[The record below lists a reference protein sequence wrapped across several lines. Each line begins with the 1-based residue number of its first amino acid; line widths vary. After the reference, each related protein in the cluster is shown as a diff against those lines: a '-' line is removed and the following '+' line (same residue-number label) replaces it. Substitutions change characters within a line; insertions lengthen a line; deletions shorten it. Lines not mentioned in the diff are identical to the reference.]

1 MRIET
6 WSIPSDLLKQAT
18 STLLVA
24 ACLAAFPRTA
34 SADSTASTEQA
45 NIDFFEKK
53 VRPLF
58 VSRCQKCH
66 GPQQQKGGLRLDS
79 RRAVMA
85 GGELG
90 ESVVPGQPEESLLVS
105 AVRYGPTVQ
114 MPPDGKLP
122 DADVAVLIEW
132 VRRGAPWPDDDA
144 GPAVAAPTG
153 GPLFSDEQRSFWAFQ
168 VPADRPPPAVQNESW
183 PVSALDRFV
192 LARLE
197 SAGLA
202 PAPRADKRTLLR
214 RATFDLTGLPPSPE
228 EIDTFLADDSPDAF
242 AQAVDRLLASPAYGQ
257 RWGRHWLDVARYA
270 DSNGLDENLAYVNA
284 YRYRDYVVSAFNRD
298 LPYDQFVVEQLAGD
312 LLPPSG
318 EEALDYERLA
328 ATGLLTLGAK
338 MLAEDDPVKMEMDI
352 IDEQIDTVGVALM
365 GMTLGCA
372 RCHDHKFDPI
382 PSADYYSL
390 AGIFKSTK
398 TMDNFNVV
406 AVWHERPL
414 AAPAQVAAVEAH
426 RQRVAEK
433 KASVDR
439 LVKTASEELTLGLRS
454 DAWRYLQAAAELS
467 RSGFSLKPRSSQQ
480 ADRQPAGSVVV
491 EAEDFTRG
499 QATKLFDGYGAG
511 IGVIASFSPEPSF
524 AEYDVQLAHE
534 GVYQIELRYAA
545 ADARPVR
552 LSVDGAAIKPDAANQ
567 RTGSWN
573 PDTQTWFAEALVAL
587 SPGKHTLRLE
597 RREPFPHFDRLAIV
611 PVALPAGIEPQWF
624 RAAPAEG
631 DAVRPLRWGVLERWQ
646 TALVQ
651 AKNDPQHALHAWH
664 VWNSSPDDTTNIDA
678 RSTASSLT
686 ASVLREPPPGSTGE
700 LVARYRELFERA
712 EAAWGELQRSPGA
725 EKPQRLDDPALET
738 ARAFL
743 HDGGGPCA
751 APSPPETW
759 FPAAAKSQLTAL
771 RDELSQLE
779 RSAPPAL
786 PLAMAV
792 DDREVTP
799 VRVHIRGNHLTQG
812 AEVPRRFPRIMAGE
826 EQPPLPSNTS
836 GRLELA
842 RWLTRADHPLTSRVM
857 VNRVWRGHFGEGLVR
872 TPDNFGRLGERP
884 THPDLLDW
892 LARRFVE
899 DGWSL
904 KSLHRRIMLSA
915 TYQMSSAYDARA
927 AEIDPDNR
935 LLWRVDRRRLEAE
948 AVRDA
953 ILATSGRLDRA
964 VGGSLLAASPRQ
976 YVASTTSVDSTQYDS
991 FRRSIY
997 LPVIRSAL
1005 YDVFQAFD
1013 FAEPSV
1019 PNGSRAATTVAPQ
1032 ALFMMNGPLVIAE
1045 TTHLADELLRQIA
1058 TDDAARVQSLYRRA
1072 FARPADG
1079 TEVARALQFV
1089 GELESNTAWQALSP
1103 TERRRKAWQS
1113 LCRVVLSS
1121 NEFIYL
1127 E

>member
-1 MRIET
+1 VRHET
-6 WSIPSDLLKQAT
+6 SIVAPALLKRAV
-18 STLLVA
+18 LAFAAAAVA
-24 ACLAAFPRTA
+24 CQSAA
-34 SADSTASTEQA
+34 SAESTPSSSRQA
-45 NIDFFEKK
+45 DLDFFEKK
-53 VRPLF
+53 VRPLL

-66 GPQQQKGGLRLDS
+66 GSEQQKGGLRLDS
-79 RRAVMA
+79 RRAVMT

-90 ESVVPGQPEESLLVS
+90 EAVVPGKPDESLLIS

-114 MPPDGKLP
+114 MPPDGKLA
-122 DADVAVLIEW
+122 DADVALLVEW
-132 VRRGAPWPDDDA
+132 IRRGAPWPDNAVAPD
-144 GPAVAAPTG
+144 VAAPAA

-168 VPADRPPPAVQNESW
+168 PPADPPPPEVRDETW
-183 PVSALDRFV
+183 PISPVDRFV
-192 LARLE
+192 LAGLE

-202 PAPRADKRTLLR
+202 PAPPADKRTLLR
-214 RATFDLTGLPPSPE
+214 RATFDLTGLPPAPDE
-228 EIDTFLADDSPDAF
+228 MDAFLADDSADAF
-242 AQAVDRLLASPAYGQ
+242 ARAVDRLLASPSYGQ

-298 LPYDQFVVEQLAGD
+298 LPYDRFVLEQLAGD
-312 LLPPSG
+312 LLPPDG
-318 EEALDYERLA
+318 ERGLDEARLV
-328 ATGLLTLGAK
+328 ATGFLTLGAK

-352 IDEQIDTVGVALM
+352 IDEQIDTIGVAMM

-382 PSADYYSL
+382 PTADYYSL

-398 TMDNFNVV
+398 TMDNFSVV

-414 AAPAQVAAVEAH
+414 APPEQVAAVDAH
-426 RQRVAEK
+426 RQRVAEE
-433 KASVDR
+433 KAAVEG
-439 LVKTASEELTLGLRS
+439 LVKTADDELAIELRG
-454 DAWRYLQAAAELS
+454 DAWRYLHAAADLS
-467 RSGFSLKPRSSQQ
+467 RSGFSLRPRSSQQ
-480 ADRQPAGSVVV
+480 ADQQPAGSVVF
-491 EAEDFTRG
+491 EAENFARG
-499 QATKLFDGYGAG
+499 QATKVFDGYGAG
-511 IGVIASFSPEPSF
+511 IGIIASFGPEPSF
-524 AEYDVQLAHE
+524 AEYDVELADD

-545 ADARPVR
+545 ADPRPVR
-552 LSVDGAAIKPDAANQ
+552 LSVDGVTLKADAANQ

-573 PDTQTWFAEALVAL
+573 PDTQTWFAEALVSLPA
-587 SPGKHTLRLE
+587 GKHTLRLE

-611 PVALPAGIEPQWF
+611 PVLLPTSVEPNWF
-624 RAAPAEG
+624 RTAPA
-631 DAVRPLRWGVLERWQ
+631 DADDVRPLRWGVLQRWQ
-646 TALVQ
+646 AALDQ
-651 AKNDPQHALHAWH
+651 AKDDPQHALHAWH
-664 VWNSSPDDTTNIDA
+664 VWNSSA
-678 RSTASSLT
+678 EGTANASATSAVSPLT
-686 ASVLREPPPGSTGE
+686 ASVLREPRPGDAGE
-700 LVARYRELFERA
+700 VAARYRELFERA
-712 EAAWGELQRSPGA
+712 EAAWRELRPSGA
-725 EKPQRLDDPALET
+725 DKPQHLDDPVLEA

-743 HDGGGPCA
+743 YDAGGPCA
-751 APSPPETW
+751 APSPPEAW
-759 FPAAAKSQLTAL
+759 FSPATKSKLTTL
-771 RDELSQLE
+771 RDELVRLE
-779 RSAPPAL
+779 RSAPPPL
-786 PLAMAV
+786 PQAMAV
-792 DDREVTP
+792 EDRAVTD

-812 AEVPRRFPRIMAGE
+812 DEAPRRFPRILAGE
-826 EQPPLPSNTS
+826 EQPPLSRESS

-884 THPDLLDW
+884 THPELLDW

-915 TYQMSSAYDARA
+915 TYRMSSTYDARA

-935 LLWRVDRRRLEAE
+935 LLWRMNRRRLEAE

-953 ILATSGRLDRA
+953 ILAVSGRLDRA
-964 VGGSLLAASPRQ
+964 FGGSLLVASPRQ
-976 YVASTTSVDSTQYDS
+976 YVASTTSVDNTQYDS

-1019 PNGSRAATTVAPQ
+1019 SNGSRAATTVAPQ
-1032 ALFMMNGPLVIAE
+1032 ALFMMNGPLVVAE
-1045 TTHLADELLRQIA
+1045 TRHLADDLLRPE

-1072 FARPADG
+1072 LGRSADAA
-1079 TEVARALQFV
+1079 EVDIALQFV
-1089 GELESNTAWQALSP
+1089 RELESNSVWQALSP
-1103 TERRRKAWQS
+1103 AERRRRAWQS

-1121 NEFIYL
+1121 NEFLYV